1 MAGVILE
8 YERLGCIQTGITP
21 QFHYFLRLLT
31 IYPRIPR
38 GPPSPARS
46 KMDQP
51 GDVQASIHFLRR
63 NAHFAQEKPY
73 ILRYLP
79 DTPELPVNNVEFDN
93 VTAVTIL
100 DLRPRLDSINFDS
113 SGIAVTKIDIGMTYE
128 DFSDAAKIE
137 FEYLP
142 QLKQHVRQ
150 LLGAKSV
157 TVIPHI
163 VGTAGSSQL
172 SGAPELEVTMAL
184 FKIRK
189 RHPDFPMST
198 GIQYEYEQPTNIAH
212 VGMWARVLLMTSL
225 A

>member
-1 MAGVILE
+1 
-8 YERLGCIQTGITP
+8 
-21 QFHYFLRLLT
+21 
-31 IYPRIPR
+31 
-38 GPPSPARS
+38 
-46 KMDQP
+46 MDQP
-51 GDVQASIHFLRR
+51 GDIQASIHFLRR
-63 NAHFAQEKPY
+63 NARFAQEKPY
-73 ILRYLP
+73 ILRYVP
-79 DTPELPVNNVEFDN
+79 GTPELPVNNIEFDN
-93 VTAVTIL
+93 VAAIPIL

-113 SGIAVTKIDIGMTYE
+113 SGIAVTKIDIGITYE

-163 VGTAGSSQL
+163 VGTAGPSEPL
-172 SGAPELEVTMAL
+172 GPPELEVTMAL

-189 RHPDFPMST
+189 RHPDFPVST
-198 GIQYEYEQPTNIAH
+198 GIQYDYEQPTNIAH
-212 VGMWARVLLMTSL
+212 VGMWACVLFITLL